1 MREYRGQK
9 IIKSLETI
17 AIIILIISFVALAYC
32 VYISFTTEKNYAS
45 DYTAEPTSVSNKAEE
60 KDISTL
66 IENINN
72 AVVGISKI
80 ANKGTTIFLQDG
92 ASNLG
97 LKGFIVSNDGY
108 IVTNQHVSGEKNSTC
123 YVTLENGKNYKASV
137 VWSDTDLDLSI
148 IKINVKNLDYL
159 HLGDSDKIKVAEQV
173 YAIGNPIGFEFQR
186 TVTSGIISGL
196 NRTIKLEED
205 GKTSYMEDLIQTD
218 ATINP
223 GNSGGPLIN
232 KNGEVL
238 GINSVKITSAEGIG
252 FAVPINIIKPIIEK
266 LASKGGYITPTLGVF
281 AYDKSMVPY
290 INQELDQNIKLD
302 KGIYVADV
310 IKNSPAEK
318 AGMKRGDIILEIDQI
333 ELEKMLDLR
342 KYIYEKEVGE
352 RVNIKYIR
360 GNKEYQVN
368 ITLAKIKNCQRQ
380 ADFSQPIS
388 GRNRIR
394 FLTEWG

>member
-1 MREYRGQK
+1 MDIGGISLREYRGQK

-97 LKGFIVSNDGY
+97 LGTGFIVSNDGY

-137 VWSDTDLDLSI
+137 VWSDTD
-148 IKINVKNLDYL
+148 L

-368 ITLAKIKNCQRQ
+368 ITLAKK
-380 ADFSQPIS
+380 
-388 GRNRIR
+388 
-394 FLTEWG
+394 

>member
-1 MREYRGQK
+1 MYRYEKRESKLKKFFRIMLLIAVTSASSIFLYKMYLNINISETPRTDESTGTAIRLSAEK
-9 IIKSLETI
+9 NEDTDIANILENTI
-17 AIIILIISFVALAYC
+17 AC
-32 VYISFTTEKNYAS
+32 
-45 DYTAEPTSVSNKAEE
+45 
-60 KDISTL
+60 
-66 IENINN
+66 
-72 AVVGISKI
+72 VVGISKI
-80 ANKGTTIFLQDG
+80 RNTGEGILDTNATENL
-92 ASNLG
+92 NLG
-97 LKGFIVSNDGY
+97 TGVIVSDNGY
-108 IVTNQHVSGEKNSTC
+108 IVTNWHLAGNKYSSC
-123 YVTLENGKNYKASV
+123 YVTLEDGTVYNGNT
-137 VWSDTDLDLSI
+137 VWADSDLDLAI
-148 IKINVKNLDYL
+148 VKIATKGLKYMA
-159 HLGDSDKIKVAEQV
+159 LGDSEHIRVGDEV
-173 YAIGNPIGFEFQR
+173 YAIGNPIGIEFQR

-368 ITLAKIKNCQRQ
+368 ITLAKK
-380 ADFSQPIS
+380 
-388 GRNRIR
+388 
-394 FLTEWG
+394 